1 MPRTVK
7 KKPAAPP
14 PEPLFEASDFAN
26 YLAEKS
32 ALIAPADVEA
42 VVARGDELSAKAVGD
57 ADHHPLMRR
66 QVDVALQLL
75 TDHDAGACPQIPY
88 HSVALLAVAAL
99 YLLDP
104 NDVIPDFLPDIG
116 TSDDALVLELAFEL
130 GAAGIERYCT
140 WKDIPVEGLFAR
152 RSKPSPRPRKR

>member
-7 KKPAAPP
+7 KKAPAAR
-14 PEPLFEASDFAN
+14 PETLFKASDFTS

-32 ALIAPADVEA
+32 ALIAPADVES
-42 VVARGDELSAKAVGD
+42 VVERGAELTAKAVGD
-57 ADHHPLMRR
+57 AEHHPLMLR

-75 TDHDAGACPQIPY
+75 TDHVEGACPQIPY
-88 HSVALLAVAAL
+88 RSIALLAVAAL

-104 NDVIPDFLPDIG
+104 NDVIPDCLPDIG
-116 TSDDALVLELAFEL
+116 SSDDAIVLELAFEM
-130 GAAGIERYCT
+130 GAPGIERYCT

-152 RSKPSPRPRKR
+152 RSKPTVRPKR

>member
-1 MPRTVK
+1 MRRTVK
-7 KKPAAPP
+7 KKPPASR
-14 PEPLFEASDFAN
+14 PEPLFEASDFTS

-32 ALIAPADVEA
+32 ALIAPGDVESA
-42 VVARGDELSAKAVGD
+42 VARGAELSAKAVGD

-66 QVDVALQLL
+66 QVEVALQLL

-88 HSVALLAVAAL
+88 HTVALLAVAAL

-104 NDVIPDFLPDIG
+104 NDVIPDCLPDIG
-116 TSDDALVLELAFEL
+116 TSDDALVLELAFEM

-140 WKDIPVEGLFAR
+140 WKDIPIEGLFAR
-152 RSKPSPRPRKR
+152 RSKPRARPKKR